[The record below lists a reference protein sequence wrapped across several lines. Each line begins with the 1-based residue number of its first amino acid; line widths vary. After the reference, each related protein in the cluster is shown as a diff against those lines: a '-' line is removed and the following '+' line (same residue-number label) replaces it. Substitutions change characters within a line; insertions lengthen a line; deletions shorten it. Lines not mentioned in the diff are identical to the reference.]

1 MPDSIL
7 KRLGDIFSVW
17 VNAAGTFTVQAEHY
31 GYSTALESL
40 TATELRQLGDELIA
54 MADEMEPESEQEDID
69 PSEAEMHDWN
79 NHPALTAEQRG
90 GVK

>member
-1 MPDSIL
+1 LILDSSIL
-7 KRLGDIFSVW
+7 NRLRNSIGFEYDKMV
-17 VNAAGTFTVQAEHY
+17 
-31 GYSTALESL
+31 
-40 TATELRQLGDELIA
+40 
-54 MADEMEPESEQEDID
+54 DEMEPESEQEDID